1 MSESGKEPREMETAD
16 PDVAAEE
23 FISRWSQRKSE
34 ARESQAETRE
44 EPGEAVETEK
54 PVLTDADMPPLESL
68 DQDSDFSGFLSA
80 GVSEKLRR
88 MALRKMFHGAKFNI
102 TDGMDDYAEDYSIWV
117 PLGDVVTCDM
127 KHAMERAKEK
137 LQQAL
142 DDAAEK
148 LTDESPAETND
159 PPAENEPMGKV
170 EDLPDETK
178 NSNLTTETQD
188 DQGQS

>member
-34 ARESQAETRE
+34 ARESQAEPQAETRE

-80 GVSEKLRR
+80 GVSEKLRKT
-88 MALRKMFHGAKFNI
+88 ALRKMFHGAKFNI

-127 KHAMERAKEK
+127 KHAIERMKEK
-137 LQQAL
+137 LQQTL
-142 DDAAEK
+142 DDAKEK
-148 LTDESPAETND
+148 LTDDSPAD
-159 PPAENEPMGKV
+159 NEAADEI

-178 NSNLTTETQD
+178 NSNLKTETQD

>member
-1 MSESGKEPREMETAD
+1 MSESDQDPRELETAD
-16 PDVAAEE
+16 PDVPAED

-34 ARESQAETRE
+34 AREPQAEPKAE
-44 EPGEAVETEK
+44 AGEAVEAEK

-80 GVSEKLRR
+80 GVSEKLRKT
-88 MALRKMFHGAKFNI
+88 ALRKMFHGAKFNI

-127 KHAMERAKEK
+127 KHAIERMKEK
-137 LQQAL
+137 LQQTL
-142 DDAAEK
+142 DDAKEK
-148 LTDESPAETND
+148 LTDDSPAD
-159 PPAENEPMGKV
+159 NEAADEI

-178 NSNLTTETQD
+178 NSNLKTETQD